1 LWNIGSSILRRIR
14 LAILRG
20 ILSWLSRIGWR
31 ILTSLRI
38 RLRILSRLRIRL
50 RILTTLGIG
59 LRILA
64 RLLLRILT
72 SLRIR
77 LRILP
82 RLLLRI
88 LATLRIRLRIL
99 PRLLLRLLATLRR
112 SRILCRGR
120 RWRCRRTLTLTL
132 RRTHRPIRLKIRVRS
147 PLLRAA
153 RNRCRRTD
161 HHLIDNLLH
170 TRCSRNQM
178 LCKVPRRLVPHRPIQ
193 RYNTIHSS

>member
-1 LWNIGSSILRRIR
+1 MWNIGSSILRRIR

-64 RLLLRILT
+64 RLLLRIL
-72 SLRIR
+72 
-77 LRILP
+77 
-82 RLLLRI
+82 
-88 LATLRIRLRIL
+88 
-99 PRLLLRLLATLRR
+99 ATLRR

-132 RRTHRPIRLKIRVRS
+132 RRSHRPIRLQLS
-147 PLLRAA
+147 LRRIGRIASA
-153 RNRCRRTD
+153 QRQ
-161 HHLIDNLLH
+161 LIDNFLYALCL
-170 TRCSRNQM
+170 RSQGLRQCS
-178 LCKVPRRLVPHRPIQ
+178 
-193 RYNTIHSS
+193 